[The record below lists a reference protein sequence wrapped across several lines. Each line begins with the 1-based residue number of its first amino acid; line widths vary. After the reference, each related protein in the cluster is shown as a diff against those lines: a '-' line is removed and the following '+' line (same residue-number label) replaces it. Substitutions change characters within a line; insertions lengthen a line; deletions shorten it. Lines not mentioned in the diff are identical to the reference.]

1 MKVEKATLKNGGTID
16 FVPEMI
22 GDGAMKEVY
31 FTPDKKSVVCFYKD
45 ASTGADPLRA
55 QRLENILTKY
65 NPTILRSQGGAAANE
80 QDAEF
85 FRDLYCWPTAIVTQP
100 RFGLVTPTYPGN
112 FFFSSG
118 PDFIKGKDKNG
129 MRFIGRKNRA
139 LLEKLAPGELG
150 SWINYFSFCIQM
162 ARAVA
167 RLHNAGLAH
176 SDLSPN
182 NVLVDPV
189 KGRAIVIDIDSLVV
203 PQLFPPDVAGTKGYI
218 APEVLSTLT
227 LPLNDPK
234 RKHPNA
240 RTDEHALAVLIY
252 QYLLLRHP
260 LEGKRIPP
268 GNTAE
273 EQDMLAYGSQAIFSE
288 HPQDASNRPEQSPY
302 IPCSAL
308 GSSIAELFKRA
319 FVDGIKDCNRR
330 PSANDWVKALVKT
343 WDMLYPCS
351 NSRCPAKWFVLHNSQ
366 TTKCTFCGTAPALP
380 VPVLKLRSEGLS
392 GQWLPDG
399 QVCVYHNLQLF
410 KWHAYARQFPGPTAD
425 KTPMAYCVWHQGQW
439 LLVNQ
444 NLQSLTSPSGFRV
457 PSGQAIALTPGATF
471 KFGSDAHG
479 RMAEVE
485 ILSP

>member
-1 MKVEKATLKNGGTID
+1 MKLEKATLKNGATIE

-31 FTPDKKSVVCFYKD
+31 FTPDRKSVVCFYKD
-45 ASTGADPLRA
+45 TTTGSDPLRA
-55 QRLENILTKY
+55 QRLENILGKY

-80 QDAEF
+80 QDAEY
-85 FRDLYCWPTAIVTQP
+85 FRDLFCWPSAIVTHP
-100 RFGLVTPTYPGN
+100 RFGLVTPTYPEN
-112 FFFSSG
+112 FFFASG

-129 MRFIGRKNRA
+129 MRFIGKKNRA
-139 LLEKLAPGELG
+139 LLEKFAPSELG
-150 SWINYFSFCIQM
+150 TWLNYFSFCVQM

-182 NVLVDPV
+182 NVLVDPTQ
-189 KGRAIVIDIDSLVV
+189 GRAIVIDIDSLVV

-218 APEVLSTLT
+218 APEVLSSLC

-252 QYLLLRHP
+252 QYLLRRHP

-273 EQDMLAYGSQAIFSE
+273 EQDLLAFGSQAIFSE
-288 HPQDASNRPEQSPY
+288 NPRDASNRPEEAKY
-302 IPCSAL
+302 IPCSSL
-308 GSSIAELFKRA
+308 GPGISELFNRA
-319 FVDGIKDCNRR
+319 FVDGLKDCNKR
-330 PSANDWVKALVKT
+330 PTANEWVKALVKT
-343 WDMLYPCS
+343 WDQLYPCH
-351 NSRCPAKWFVLHNSQ
+351 NSRCTAKWYVLHNLKSPN
-366 TTKCTFCGTAPALP
+366 CTFCGSKPALP
-380 VPVLKLRSEGLS
+380 VPVLKLRSEGLA

-399 QVCVYHNLQLF
+399 QVCVYHNLQIF
-410 KWHAYARQFPGPTAD
+410 RWHAYARQFPGPAAD
-425 KTPMAYCVWHQGQW
+425 KTPMAYCIWHQGQW

-444 NLQSLTSPSGFRV
+444 NLPSLTSPNGSRV
-457 PSGQAIALTPGATF
+457 PIGQAIALKHGLTF
-471 KFGSDAHG
+471 RFGSDQNG
-479 RMAEVE
+479 RLAEVE
-485 ILSP
+485 IFSS